1 MLPPSDCSMSLC
13 ASLPPQVLHLAKRIK
28 HPSPALVMRYL
39 FRFTAPRQLPRTTMF
54 PPRVRTCLSLMS
66 ALHLISCV
74 KSYSRVL
81 KRSNEGIAIRARLFG
96 AVHESAAGTDRPFTT
111 MQRIR

>member
-1 MLPPSDCSMSLC
+1 
-13 ASLPPQVLHLAKRIK
+13 
-28 HPSPALVMRYL
+28 MRYL